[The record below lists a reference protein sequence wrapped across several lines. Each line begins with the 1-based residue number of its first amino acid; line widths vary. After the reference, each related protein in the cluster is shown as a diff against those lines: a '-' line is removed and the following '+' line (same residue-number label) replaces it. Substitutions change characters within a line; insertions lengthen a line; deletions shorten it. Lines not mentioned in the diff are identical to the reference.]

1 MPKSATT
8 SRSRSR
14 YLDPAVLAEISRLDL
29 RARQVVEGYVSGL
42 HKSPRKGY
50 SVEFAEHREYVPGDD
65 IRHIDWKLWGRE
77 DRWYIKQY
85 EEETNLRCHL
95 LLDMSESMRF
105 GTGPLTKF
113 EYSATAAA
121 AMAFLLL
128 KQRDAVGIRL
138 FDDALRDTVPL
149 SSNWHAL
156 HNILTVVEETTP
168 RKKTE
173 FAQTLTDFAE
183 HAGRRSM
190 VVVFSDLFTDPA
202 QLERGLQILK
212 HKRHEVLLLNVL
224 DETEITFPF
233 EDNTKFLGLEE
244 MPDLIAEPRSLRDG
258 YLEVLQEHLDAV
270 RRVCASMRID
280 FILLSTGD
288 RLDKALSGFLAARAR
303 VVRSSTRR
311 G

>member
-1 MPKSATT
+1 VAKTAHTN
-8 SRSRSR
+8 R

-50 SVEFAEHREYVPGDD
+50 SVEFAEHREYVQGDD

-85 EEETNLRCHL
+85 EEETNLRCNL
-95 LLDMSESMRF
+95 LIDMSESMRF
-105 GTGPLTKF
+105 GTGPLNKF

-121 AMAFLLL
+121 AIAFLLL

-156 HNILTVVEETTP
+156 HNILTVVENSKP
-168 RKKTE
+168 KKKTE
-173 FAQTLTDFAE
+173 VSQTLADFAE

-190 VVVFSDLFTDPA
+190 VVLFSDLFVDPA
-202 QLERGLQILK
+202 ELEKGLRILR
-212 HKRHEVLLLNVL
+212 HKRHEVLLINVL

-233 EDNTKFLGLEE
+233 EENTKFLGLEE
-244 MPDLIAEPRSLRDG
+244 MPDLIAEPKALRDG
-258 YLEVLQEHLDAV
+258 YLEVLQEHFDAV
-270 RRVCASMRID
+270 RRICASMRID
-280 FILLSTGD
+280 YILLSTGD
-288 RLDKALSGFLAARAR
+288 RLDKALAGFLAARAR

>member
-1 MPKSATT
+1 MARTRAT
-8 SRSRSR
+8 SK

-95 LLDMSESMRF
+95 LLDISESMRF
-105 GTGPLTKF
+105 GTGPLNKF

-121 AMAFLLL
+121 GMAFLLL

-138 FDDALRDTVPL
+138 FDDHLRETVPL

-156 HNILTVVEETTP
+156 HNILTVCEETAP
-168 RKKTE
+168 KKKTE
-173 FAQTLTDFAE
+173 FAQTLADFAE

-190 VVVFSDLFTDPA
+190 VVIFSDLFTDPA
-202 QLERGLQILK
+202 ELERGLQILK

-244 MPDLIAEPRSLRDG
+244 MPDLIAEPRALRDG

-270 RRVCASMRID
+270 RRICASMRID
-280 FILLSTGD
+280 FVLLSTGD

-303 VVRSSTRR
+303 FVRSSTRR

>member
-1 MPKSATT
+1 MAKTGHS
-8 SRSRSR
+8 SK

-121 AMAFLLL
+121 GIAFLLL

-138 FDDALRDTVPL
+138 FDDGLRETVPL

-156 HNILTVVEETTP
+156 HNILTVVEETKP

-173 FAQTLTDFAE
+173 FAHTLTDFAE
-183 HAGRRSM
+183 HAGRRAM
-190 VVVFSDLFTDPA
+190 VVIFSDLFTDPA
-202 QLERGLQILK
+202 ELERGLQILK

-280 FILLSTGD
+280 FVLLSTGD

>member
-1 MPKSATT
+1 VPSTAHTNK
-8 SRSRSR
+8 

-50 SVEFAEHREYVPGDD
+50 SVEFAEHREYVAGDD

-85 EEETNLRCHL
+85 EEETNLRCHF
-95 LLDMSESMRF
+95 LLDISESMRF
-105 GTGPLTKF
+105 GTGPLNKF

-121 AMAFLLL
+121 GMAFLLL

-138 FDDALRDTVPL
+138 FDNTLRDTVPL

-156 HNILTVVEETTP
+156 ANILTVVEETKP
-168 RKKTE
+168 EKKTE
-173 FAQTLTDFAE
+173 FAQTLADFAE
-183 HAGRRSM
+183 HAGRRAM
-190 VVVFSDLFTDPA
+190 VVILSDLFTDPEE
-202 QLERGLQILK
+202 LKRGLQILK

-233 EDNTKFLGLEE
+233 EDNTKFLGLEG
-244 MPDLIAEPRSLRDG
+244 MADLIAEPRSLRDG

-280 FILLSTGD
+280 FIMLSTGD

-303 VVRSSTRR
+303 FVRSSTRR
-311 G
+311 